1 LRGNL
6 YAEISSC
13 AESSLE
19 SLLVGGDAGV
29 ALGRLGGEMALV
41 TDTVDVDAVGL
52 DELDDAD
59 GTGCLV
65 AIVFNVVVVVL

>member
-1 LRGNL
+1 
-6 YAEISSC
+6 
-13 AESSLE
+13 
-19 SLLVGGDAGV
+19 
-29 ALGRLGGEMALV
+29 MALV